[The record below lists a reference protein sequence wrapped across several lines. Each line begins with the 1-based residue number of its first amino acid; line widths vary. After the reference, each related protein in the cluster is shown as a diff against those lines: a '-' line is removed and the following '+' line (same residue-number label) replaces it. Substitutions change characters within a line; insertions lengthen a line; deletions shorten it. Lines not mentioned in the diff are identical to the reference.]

1 MSGFLEILNDID
13 GQILLAVNSCH
24 YPFWDEFMYGFSG
37 RVIWV
42 GLYVA
47 MFVALVWRF
56 GWERALVYSVGAGL
70 VVLFADQICA
80 SVIRPFC
87 ERLRPSNPDN
97 PLSQYVHVVNG
108 KRGGAFGFPSCHAA
122 NTVGAAVY
130 MSLIFCCRRFVIF
143 IALWAIV
150 TCWSRMYLGV
160 HYLGDLLVGGLVGTV
175 GGILFYCLATKFI
188 TRCIKKTPV
197 AEPAGVCKSC
207 RKIFTGRFVPSD
219 VAVSAGLLTVI
230 ILLVWSGCVTWL

>member
-1 MSGFLEILNDID
+1 MSGILEILNEID

-24 YPFWDEFMYGFSG
+24 APFWDEFMYGFSG

-47 MFVALVWRF
+47 IFAALVWRF
-56 GWERALVYSVGAGL
+56 GWQRALAYGVGAGL

-87 ERLRPSNPDN
+87 ERLRPSNLDN
-97 PLSQYVHVVNG
+97 PLSQYVHIVNG

-130 MSLIFCCRRFVIF
+130 MSLIFRRRRFVIF
-143 IALWAIV
+143 IALWAFV

-160 HYLGDLLVGGLVGTV
+160 HYLGDLFVGAIVGTV
-175 GGILFYCLATKFI
+175 GGLLSYWLTSKFI
-188 TRCIKKTPV
+188 ARYMKKTPV
-197 AEPAGVCKSC
+197 AEPAGVCKSG
-207 RKIFTGRFVPSD
+207 RSILSGRFVPSD
-219 VAVSAGLLTVI
+219 VAVAVGLLTVLF
-230 ILLVWSGCVTWL
+230 LLVKSACITWL